1 MKYTDTGLLNIL
13 LPMLHFYT
21 KTDRDHP
28 DIVEFQILK
37 GPICYCRKEF
47 ITAVQ
52 KKINELTKM
61 ADVRVTDTNTDDS
74 SSSEIRVT
82 DTNTDDSSSS
92 EIYENYGD
100 CEEQTYSSKEYYD
113 LKTECIEKDHEI
125 YKLRRTVEALE
136 YLIYNCIP
144 KDDRRK
150 D

>member
-1 MKYTDTGLLNIL
+1 
-13 LPMLHFYT
+13 MLHFYT

-28 DIVEFQILK
+28 DLVEFQILK

-61 ADVRVTDTNTDDS
+61 ADV
-74 SSSEIRVT
+74 RVT

>member
-1 MKYTDTGLLNIL
+1 MKYTDTELLNVL

-28 DIVEFQILK
+28 DLVEFQILK

-61 ADVRVTDTNTDDS
+61 ADV
-74 SSSEIRVT
+74 RVT

>member
-1 MKYTDTGLLNIL
+1 MKYTDTELLNVL

-21 KTDRDHP
+21 KTYKDDL
-28 DIVEFQILK
+28 DLVEFQILK
-37 GPICYCRKEF
+37 GPICFCRKEF
-47 ITAVQ
+47 ITALQ
-52 KKINELTKM
+52 KRINELTKM
-61 ADVRVTDTNTDDS
+61 ADARVTDTNADDS
-74 SSSEIRVT
+74 SSSEICA
-82 DTNTDDSSSS
+82 DTCID
-92 EIYENYGD
+92 YGD

>member
-28 DIVEFQILK
+28 DLVEFQILK

-52 KKINELTKM
+52 KRINELTKM
-61 ADVRVTDTNTDDS
+61 ADVRVTDTN
-74 SSSEIRVT
+74 I
-82 DTNTDDSSSS
+82 DDSSSS

>member
-28 DIVEFQILK
+28 DLVEFQILK

-61 ADVRVTDTNTDDS
+61 ADV
-74 SSSEIRVT
+74 RVT

>member
-1 MKYTDTGLLNIL
+1 MKYTDTGLLNIV

-21 KTDRDHP
+21 KTYKDDP
-28 DIVEFQILK
+28 DLVEFQILK

-47 ITAVQ
+47 ITALQ
-52 KKINELTKM
+52 KRINELTKM
-61 ADVRVTDTNTDDS
+61 ANARVTDTNA
-74 SSSEIRVT
+74 
-82 DTNTDDSSSS
+82 DDSSSS
-92 EIYENYGD
+92 EIYENYDDYEDTCVNYGD
-100 CEEQTYSSKEYYD
+100 CEEQTYSSKEYYE

>member
-1 MKYTDTGLLNIL
+1 MKYTDTELLNVL

-21 KTDRDHP
+21 KTYKDDL
-28 DIVEFQILK
+28 DLVEFQILK
-37 GPICYCRKEF
+37 GPICFCRKEF
-47 ITAVQ
+47 ITALQ
-52 KKINELTKM
+52 KRINELTKM
-61 ADVRVTDTNTDDS
+61 ADARVTDTNADDS
-74 SSSEIRVT
+74 SSSEICA
-82 DTNTDDSSSS
+82 DTCID
-92 EIYENYGD
+92 YGD
-100 CEEQTYSSKEYYD
+100 CEEQTYSSKEYYE

>member
-28 DIVEFQILK
+28 DLVEFQILK

-47 ITAVQ
+47 ITVVQ
-52 KKINELTKM
+52 KRINELTKM
-61 ADVRVTDTNTDDS
+61 ADV
-74 SSSEIRVT
+74 RVT

>member
-28 DIVEFQILK
+28 DLVEFQILK

-52 KKINELTKM
+52 KRINELTKM

-74 SSSEIRVT
+74 SSSEI
-82 DTNTDDSSSS
+82 
-92 EIYENYGD
+92 YENYGD
-100 CEEQTYSSKEYYD
+100 CEEQIYSSKEYYD

>member
-28 DIVEFQILK
+28 DLVEFQILK

-52 KKINELTKM
+52 KRINELTKM
-61 ADVRVTDTNTDDS
+61 ADV
-74 SSSEIRVT
+74 RVT